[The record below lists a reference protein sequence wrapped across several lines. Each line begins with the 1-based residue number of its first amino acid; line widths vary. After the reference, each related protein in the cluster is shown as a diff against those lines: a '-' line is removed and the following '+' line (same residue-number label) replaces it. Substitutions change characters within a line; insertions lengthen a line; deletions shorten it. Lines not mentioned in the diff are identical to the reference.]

1 VSKAWCASSTH
12 QESTCSVRLTVL
24 FVCPS
29 LRTMGG
35 SWWDDYYSSYYS
47 SSYSA
52 TIEPRSYYSSS
63 YYSGS
68 YYSSSSYYSPTYYS
82 SSSYYAPTY
91 YSYGD
96 DDDDRDDDGGT
107 IEFGI
112 VPPPALPLLLGAAFL
127 LLWRLYASVRQEV
140 DARRRSQYVDIPSG
154 GGAQGVS
161 LLSSQRLAVST
172 VKEEQPSK
180 EGNRER
186 RLRSNSMTLYHQT
199 SPDVARKILTS
210 QKMRRGKGGLAGGG
224 IYFATSPSDTENKA
238 HRHGTILAAEVHLGK
253 VMRVDP
259 NGESGITFTKLSKK
273 GYDSVLIPRSGG
285 AEYVVYNYDQVTSIH
300 EVATPAMVV

>member
-1 VSKAWCASSTH
+1 
-12 QESTCSVRLTVL
+12 
-24 FVCPS
+24 
-29 LRTMGG
+29 M
-35 SWWDDYYSSYYS
+35 
-47 SSYSA
+47 
-52 TIEPRSYYSSS
+52 
-63 YYSGS
+63 
-68 YYSSSSYYSPTYYS
+68 
-82 SSSYYAPTY
+82 
-91 YSYGD
+91 
-96 DDDDRDDDGGT
+96 
-107 IEFGI
+107 
-112 VPPPALPLLLGAAFL
+112 
-127 LLWRLYASVRQEV
+127 
-140 DARRRSQYVDIPSG
+140 
-154 GGAQGVS
+154 
-161 LLSSQRLAVST
+161 ST

-285 AEYVVYNYDQVTSIH
+285 AEYVVYNYDQVTSIR
-300 EVATPAMVV
+300 EVPTPAMVV